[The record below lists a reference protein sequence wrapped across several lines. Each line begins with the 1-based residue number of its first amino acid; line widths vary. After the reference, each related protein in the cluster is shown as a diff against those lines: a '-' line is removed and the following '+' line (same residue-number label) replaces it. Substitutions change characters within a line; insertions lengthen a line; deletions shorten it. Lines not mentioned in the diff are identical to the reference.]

1 MFTSI
6 GGLYFS
12 WWTYKQQQET
22 KLLVSCNIVEESPI
36 EFKPIS
42 LSQFLYGEEGMGP
55 MYFESPPSVAYL
67 NYHPDP
73 ERYKGMVSFFV
84 KCLITNM
91 ASKNVSI
98 ENINSFLEFKVLNEE
113 SEFQS
118 YKLHYEGAFQ
128 GVFKDFNTS
137 LQLPIL
143 LVPGEQFV
151 CFIKVGWLLEEKPAS
166 VINEL
171 LSDQSKDIV
180 TLKKVNT
187 EWPDPRSLGI
197 VVKSA
202 VGTKFYNSLFVY

>member
-1 MFTSI
+1 
-6 GGLYFS
+6 
-12 WWTYKQQQET
+12 
-22 KLLVSCNIVEESPI
+22 
-36 EFKPIS
+36 
-42 LSQFLYGEEGMGP
+42 MGP

-187 EWPDPRSLGI
+187 ELLNKGLGLNENAGLIIVENGEEIFYPNPEWPDPRSLGI